1 MKKEDMRKE
10 AIVRL
15 EALRVRK
22 DIVDA
27 FKDKGELRL
36 SFVGTPL
43 ELTESQKDRVH
54 KFEEKTE
61 CMVYHVI
68 QDFTILGEMLT
79 FLYVSPD
86 KEEWELDRE
95 DLKMGMPLAYVA
107 NLDDERFSEFGS
119 VGVKVYLPGKSG
131 LVRTA

>member
-10 AIVRL
+10 AIARL
-15 EALRVRK
+15 DILLVSK
-22 DIVDA
+22 DILDA
-27 FKDKGELRL
+27 FKDNGELRL
-36 SFVGTPL
+36 SFGGTPL
-43 ELTESQKDRVH
+43 ELTESQKGRVR

-68 QDFTILGEMLT
+68 QDFTNLGEMLT

-95 DLKMGMPLAYVA
+95 DLKMGTPLAYVA

-119 VGVKVYLPGKSG
+119 VGVRAFMPGESG

>member
-1 MKKEDMRKE
+1 MKKEDMKKE
-10 AIVRL
+10 AVARL
-15 EALRVRK
+15 ESLQIRK
-22 DIVDA
+22 DILDA

-36 SFVGTPL
+36 SFAGMPL
-43 ELTESQKDRVH
+43 ELTESQKDRVR

-68 QDFTILGEMLT
+68 QDFTNLGEMLT

-86 KEEWELDRE
+86 KEEWEMDRE
-95 DLKMGMPLAYVA
+95 DLKMGTPLAYVA
-107 NLDDERFSEFGS
+107 NLDNEMFSEFGS
-119 VGVKVYLPGKSG
+119 VSVEAYLPGKSG

>member
-1 MKKEDMRKE
+1 MKKEIMKKE
-10 AIVRL
+10 AVARL
-15 EALRVRK
+15 ESLQVRK
-22 DIVDA
+22 DILDA

-43 ELTESQKDRVH
+43 ELTESQKDRVR

-68 QDFTILGEMLT
+68 QNFTNIGEMLT

-86 KEEWELDRE
+86 KEEWEMDRE
-95 DLKMGMPLAYVA
+95 DLKMGTPIAYVV
-107 NLDDERFSEFGS
+107 NVDEEAFSEFGS
-119 VGVKVYLPGKSG
+119 VGIEVYLPGKSG